1 MEAIDGV
8 SLRKLLDERGSL
20 EPEAALAVLKG
31 SLLGL
36 GAAHSVG
43 VVHRD
48 YKPANVMVQVTDR
61 AS

>member
-1 MEAIDGV
+1 MSRSVGCSTSAV
-8 SLRKLLDERGSL
+8 AL

-36 GAAHSVG
+36 GAAHDAG

-48 YKPANVMVQVTDR
+48 YKPANVMVADDGR